1 MDDHRRETRKQIM
14 AFTLVYDKD
23 GKLLGYL
30 ANLTHQG
37 VMVIGEKPLEVNSP
51 VTLDIEFSDELP
63 GGLGRE
69 LMIAARVARCVPDVE
84 TPEEF
89 NIGFEFTG
97 ITPEHTRIIEA
108 LLDRYHFR
116 YKD

>member
-1 MDDHRRETRKQIM
+1 MDEHRRETRKLIM
-14 AFTLVYDKD
+14 AFTLVYDKG

-37 VMVIGEKPLEVNSP
+37 VMVIGKNPLEVNSK
-51 VTLDIEFSDELP
+51 VTLDIEFQDELP
-63 GGLGRE
+63 GGLGRK

-89 NIGFEFTG
+89 NIGLEFVG
-97 ITPEHTRIIEA
+97 ITPEHTRTLDA

-116 YKD
+116 YQD

>member
-1 MDDHRRETRKQIM
+1 MDEHRRETRKQIM
-14 AFTLVYDKD
+14 AFTLVYDKN

-37 VMVIGEKPLEVNSP
+37 VMVIGEKPLDVNST
-51 VTLDIEFSDELP
+51 VTLDIEFPDELS
-63 GGLGRE
+63 GGLGRK

-89 NIGFEFTG
+89 NIGLEFTG
-97 ITPEHTRIIEA
+97 VTPEHTRVIEA

-116 YKD
+116 YMD

>member
-1 MDDHRRETRKQIM
+1 MDEQRRETRKQIM
-14 AFTLVYDKD
+14 AFTLVYDD
-23 GKLLGYL
+23 RGKLLGYL

-37 VMVIGEKPLEVNSP
+37 VMVIGEKPLAVNSA
-51 VTLDIEFSDELP
+51 VTLDIEFPDELP
-63 GGLGRE
+63 GGLGRK
-69 LMIAARVARCVPDVE
+69 LMIAARVARCVPDLE

-97 ITPEHTRIIEA
+97 ITPEQTRILEA